1 LGGLEGGKFLLVR
14 KSGRREG
21 RKIIKSTLQ
30 FHKFNFRLLSF
41 FCLRG
46 LPDFRANNK
55 NSIFGYPQSRLS
67 AFRLS
72 DFPTSRLSDLNYM
85 KDLAYLNK
93 YLYKYR
99 WHLVPGILFII
110 ISNFFNLLPAKL
122 VDIALNLVNENI
134 GVYQLF
140 NGFNR
145 QSMIYDIFGSSLL
158 LMGILVL
165 VMSLLRGLFLFFMRQ
180 TIILMSR
187 HIEYDLKNEIYNHY
201 QRLSLAFY
209 RRHNTGDL
217 MNRVTEDVSRVR
229 MYLGPGIMYTINTV
243 VLFIMAVVIMLTV
256 NVKLAFFSV
265 LPLPILAGI
274 IYYIHNIIN
283 FRSEKIQQRL
293 SILSSFV
300 QENFSGIR
308 IIKSY
313 VREAFIR
320 KRFAEESEQYKYHSM
335 AMVKVQALFYP
346 MMLLLIGVSNVII
359 IFVGGTEVMKGNIT
373 AGNIAEFIV
382 YLNLLT
388 FPVMSLGW
396 VTSLIQRAAASQKRI
411 NEFLH
416 EEPEIQSPNVPKV
429 TIEGRVVFDNVSFVY
444 PDTGIQALTNVSFE
458 VDPGEMVA
466 IIGRTG
472 SGKSTIANLLMR
484 MYDSTGGEVRID
496 EQPIKQLNLEGYR
509 SQVGFVPQDVFL
521 FSDTIA
527 NNIAFSMDTM
537 DMPAV
542 EKAAKDAAV
551 YSNIIELEKGFETL
565 IGERG
570 ITLSG
575 GQKQRVS
582 IARAIVK
589 RPQIMVFDDCLS
601 AVDTR
606 TEEEILR
613 NLGSVMQGKTS
624 VIIAHRISTIKNA
637 DKILV
642 MDAGQI
648 IEHGT
653 HDDLMEKRGAYFD
666 LYEKQL
672 LEEAEENV

>member
-1 LGGLEGGKFLLVR
+1 
-14 KSGRREG
+14 
-21 RKIIKSTLQ
+21 
-30 FHKFNFRLLSF
+30 
-41 FCLRG
+41 
-46 LPDFRANNK
+46 
-55 NSIFGYPQSRLS
+55 
-67 AFRLS
+67 
-72 DFPTSRLSDLNYM
+72 M
-85 KDLAYLNK
+85 KDLKYLNK
-93 YLYKYR
+93 FLYKYR
-99 WHLVPGILFII
+99 WRLIPGILFVV
-110 ISNFFNLLPAKL
+110 ISNFFNLLPAKIIDL
-122 VDIALNLVNENI
+122 ALNLTTENI
-134 GVYQLF
+134 GTYQLF
-140 NGFNR
+140 AGFDR
-145 QSMIYDIFGSSLL
+145 QQMIYQVFGSSLL
-158 LMGILVL
+158 LFGALVL
-165 VMSLLRGLFLFFMRQ
+165 VMSLIRGLFLFFMRQ

-201 QRLSLAFY
+201 QKLSLAFY

-229 MYLGPGIMYTINTV
+229 MYLGPGIMYTVNTV
-243 VLFIMAVVIMLTV
+243 VLFLMAVVVMLLV
-256 NVKLAFFSV
+256 NVRLAILSI
-265 LPLPILAGI
+265 LPLPVLAGI

-283 FRSEKIQQRL
+283 LRSEKIQERL
-293 SILSSFV
+293 SILSTFV

-313 VREAFIR
+313 VREKFVR
-320 KRFAEESEQYKYHSM
+320 DRFAEESEQYKFHSM

-346 MMLLLIGVSNVII
+346 MMLLLVGISNVII
-359 IFVGGTEVMKGNIT
+359 IFVGGVEVMKGNIT

-382 YLNLLT
+382 YLNLLM

-416 EEPEIQSPNVPKV
+416 EEPEIKSPNVPALPVAGKI
-429 TIEGRVVFDNVSFVY
+429 TFDNVSFVY
-444 PDTGIQALTNVSFE
+444 PDTGIHALTGVSFE
-458 VDPGEMVA
+458 VNPGEMVA

-484 MYDSTGGEVRID
+484 MYDSTEGEIRID
-496 EQPIKQLNLEGYR
+496 GHPIKQLNLDGFR

-527 NNIAFSMDTM
+527 NNIAFSMDKM
-537 DMPAV
+537 DMPRV
-542 EKAAKDAAV
+542 EQAAKYAAV

-589 RPQIMVFDDCLS
+589 EPQIIVFDDCLS

-606 TEEEILR
+606 TEEEILS
-613 NLGSVMQGKTS
+613 NLGAVMQGKTS
-624 VIIAHRISTIKNA
+624 IIIAHRISTIKNA

-642 MDAGQI
+642 MDAGRI
-648 IEHGT
+648 IEQGH
-653 HDDLMEKRGAYFD
+653 HDDLMEQRGTYFE

-672 LEEAEENV
+672 LEEAEENA